1 MSMIRVSMNKRLSF
15 SGGCGL
21 IMIMMSIIVGI
32 WGGSG
37 IGIRIGIVDSMIA
50 AAMNA
55 QSELGAVG
63 GLDINFLSGLERI
76 HLSSGGAIDA
86 HVDDDHDDERYVE
99 GDERGE
105 DEIVDVVGKD
115 ACVEQVLFGDG
126 APVRYSRK
134 RDARRADPDERDE
147 HHPVACEPRRVVVY
161 RVRDRRVTV

>member
-1 MSMIRVSMNKRLSF
+1 
-15 SGGCGL
+15 
-21 IMIMMSIIVGI
+21 MIMMSIVGI
-32 WGGSG
+32 WGGRGIVG
-37 IGIRIGIVDSMIA
+37 IGIGIVDSMIA

-55 QSELGAVG
+55 QGELSAVG
-63 GLDINFLSGLERI
+63 GLDIDFLSGLERI
-76 HLSSGGAIDA
+76 HLSSGGAIDT
-86 HVDDDHDDERYVE
+86 HVEDDHDDERYVE

-126 APVRYSRK
+126 APVRYRRK